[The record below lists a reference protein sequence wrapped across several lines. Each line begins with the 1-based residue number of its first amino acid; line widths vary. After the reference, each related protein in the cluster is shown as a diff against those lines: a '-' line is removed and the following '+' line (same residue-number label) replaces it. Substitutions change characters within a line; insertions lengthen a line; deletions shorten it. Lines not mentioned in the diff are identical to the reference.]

1 MNSPSLAPPCQ
12 PLAAIATT
20 PKAAALLSPLCSAL
34 GAELWVPESLG
45 HLAQVQTYTGA
56 LKDHLPSLW
65 TTHQGLIFGLA
76 SGAVVR
82 LIAPLLGHK
91 TEDPAVVVVDEAGQ
105 YAISLCSGHLGG
117 ADALARCVA
126 VAINGTAIVTGAAAA
141 AHLPSLDGLGTPFG
155 WKRGDG
161 DWNQV
166 SAAVAH
172 AKTVLVQQDA
182 GTELWKMGLPTEHPY
197 CFEADPGV
205 IYEACVRITT
215 AASTE
220 PKLGS
225 TVYWHP
231 RVLWVGI
238 GCERGTSHT
247 LIEHGVTSVFR
258 EHGLAIEAIAGV
270 ATLDLKAD
278 EAGLL
283 EFSTTHQWPLS
294 YFAPEDLKDCPVP
307 HPSEVVEAAVGTP
320 SVAEAGALRAAA
332 RVAPGLAEADQSPT
346 LVASKQV
353 FRLPG
358 EPGAVTVAIAQSAS
372 EWIGHAGQLWLVG
385 SGPGALEQ
393 MTPAAQRAVTQAEV
407 VIGYSL
413 YLDLLRSRFRPGQ
426 IIEASP
432 ITQERQRAQRAII
445 LAQWGLKVAVVSSGD
460 AGIYGMAGLV
470 LEELKAQLWDGQ
482 TPSVQ
487 VFPGVSALQ
496 AAASRV
502 GTPLMHDFCAISLS
516 DHLTPWEVIEQRLE
530 AAAAADFVTALYNP
544 RSQVRLEHLNHA
556 QRIFLS
562 HRDPET
568 PVALVKA
575 AYRAEEETTLTTLA
589 QLHTL
594 PVDMLTTVIIGNR
607 STRVYHQWMITPRGY
622 LGF

>member
-1 MNSPSLAPPCQ
+1 LHSPSLAPPCQ

-20 PKAAALLSPLCSAL
+20 PRAANLLSPLCSAL
-34 GAELWVPESLG
+34 GATLWVPESLG
-45 HLAQVQTYTGA
+45 HLPQVQTYTGA
-56 LKDHLPSLW
+56 LKDRLPSLW

-91 TEDPAVVVVDEAGQ
+91 AEDPAVVVVDETGQ
-105 YAISLCSGHLGG
+105 YTISLCSGHLGG
-117 ADALARCVA
+117 ADALARCIA
-126 VAINGTAIVTGAAAA
+126 AALNGTAIVTGASTA

-155 WKRGDG
+155 WQRGNG
-161 DWNQV
+161 EWNQV
-166 SAAVAH
+166 SATVARE
-172 AKTVLVQQDA
+172 KSVLVQQDA
-182 GTELWKMGLPTEHPY
+182 GTDLWARGLPREHPY
-197 CFEADPGV
+197 CFEADPLVTYDGR
-205 IYEACVRITT
+205 VRIT
-215 AASTE
+215 AFAPTE
-220 PKLGS
+220 PDS
-225 TVYWHP
+225 CPTVYWHP

-238 GCERGTSHT
+238 GCERGTSQVS
-247 LIEHGVTSVFR
+247 IEHGVNHALK
-258 EHGLAIEAIAGV
+258 EHGLAPEAIAGI

-278 EAGLL
+278 EVGLL
-283 EFSTTHQWPLS
+283 AFSAAHQWPLS

-307 HPSEVVEAAVGTP
+307 HPSEVVETAVGTP
-320 SVAEAGALRAAA
+320 SVAEAAALKAAA
-332 RVAPGLAEADQSPT
+332 QVAPNWEDLSPT
-346 LVASKQV
+346 LVVPKQV

-372 EWIGHAGQLWLVG
+372 EWIGHPGQLWLVG

-393 MTPAAQRAVTQAEV
+393 MTPAAQRAITQADV

-413 YLDLLRSRFRPGQ
+413 YLDLLKSRFRPGQ
-426 IIEASP
+426 IVEASP
-432 ITQERQRAQRAII
+432 ITQERQRAQRAIG
-445 LAQWGLKVAVVSSGD
+445 LAQWGLRVAVVSSGD

-470 LEELKAQLWDGQ
+470 LEELRSQGWDGQ

-487 VFPGVSALQ
+487 IFPGVSALQ

-516 DHLTPWEVIEQRLE
+516 DLLTPWEVIEKRLE
-530 AAAAADFVTALYNP
+530 AAAAADFATVLYNP
-544 RSQVRLEHLNHA
+544 RSQIRLEHLDRA
-556 QRIFLS
+556 QRIFLN

-589 QLHTL
+589 QLHAL

-607 STRVYHQWMITPRGY
+607 STKIYHQWMIAPRGY

>member
-1 MNSPSLAPPCQ
+1 LNSPSLAPPCQ

-20 PKAAALLSPLCSAL
+20 PRAAALLSPLCSAL
-34 GAELWVPESLG
+34 GATLWVPESLG
-45 HLAQVQTYTGA
+45 HLAQVQTYTGT
-56 LKDHLPSLW
+56 LKDGLPALW
-65 TTHQGLIFGLA
+65 ITHKGLIFGLA

-91 TEDPAVVVVDEAGQ
+91 AEDPAVVVVDEAGQ

-126 VAINGTAIVTGAAAA
+126 VALNGTPIVTGASAA

-155 WKRGDG
+155 WKRGTG

-166 SAAVAH
+166 SAAIAH
-172 AKTVLVQQDA
+172 AKPVLVQQDA
-182 GTELWKMGLPTEHPY
+182 GTELWRMSLPTEHPY
-197 CFEADPGV
+197 RFDAEPSVAYG
-205 IYEACVRITT
+205 ACVRIT
-215 AASTE
+215 ASAPME
-220 PKLGS
+220 SDLCP

-231 RVLWVGI
+231 RVLWIGI
-238 GCERGTSHT
+238 GCERGTSQA
-247 LIEHGVTSVFR
+247 LIEHGVNTVLR
-258 EHGLAIEAIAGV
+258 EQGFAPEAIAGI

-278 EAGLL
+278 EVGLL
-283 EFSTTHQWPLS
+283 EFSTAHQWPLS

-320 SVAEAGALRAAA
+320 SVAEAAALKAAD
-332 RVAPGLAEADQSPT
+332 RVAPSLVTQPPS
-346 LVASKQV
+346 LVAPKQV

-358 EPGAVTVAIAQSAS
+358 EVGAVTVAIAQSAS
-372 EWIGHAGQLWLVG
+372 EWIGHAGELWLVG

-393 MTPAAQRAVTQAEV
+393 MTPAAQRAVTQADV
-407 VIGYSL
+407 AIGYSL
-413 YLDLLRSRFRPGQ
+413 YLDLLRARFRPGQ
-426 IIEASP
+426 IVEASP
-432 ITQERQRAQRAII
+432 ITQERQRAQRAIV

-470 LEELKAQLWDGQ
+470 LEELKSQLWDGQ

-496 AAASRV
+496 SAASRV

-516 DHLTPWEVIEQRLE
+516 DHLTPWEVIEQRLD

-544 RSQVRLEHLNHA
+544 RSQVRLEHLDHA
-556 QRIFLS
+556 QRIFLK

-575 AYRAEEETTLTTLA
+575 AYRAEEKTALTTLA